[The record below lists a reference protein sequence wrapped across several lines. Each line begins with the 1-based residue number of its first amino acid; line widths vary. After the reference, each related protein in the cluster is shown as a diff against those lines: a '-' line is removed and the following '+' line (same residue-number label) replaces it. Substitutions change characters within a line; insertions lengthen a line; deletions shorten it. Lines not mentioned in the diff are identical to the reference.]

1 MSTDNLFSVW
11 ASYLAQRL
19 AWVVAA
25 GFGLRRPGWHL
36 GLEHQQAHGAI
47 LALFGWLVWGHRR
60 ALLSLVGLAPNPTR
74 AAAAT
79 SPWLVAGAGFGFA
92 AAVLWANAAGVPWWM
107 AAFLFGMVYA
117 SGLVYA
123 RIRAET
129 GLPSYW
135 ALPFTFEE
143 RDLLLD
149 LVGTRTVL
157 RGGGLQALAILS
169 HFGWMTTGQYTQLA
183 AYHLE
188 NQRLARVAEL
198 SPARMFALG
207 LAAVAT
213 GLGVAYWT
221 HLRTFYTMGALSAV
235 GAGGDG
241 YYEVR
246 WAAGSYQQLLSVA
259 SRSVGSGPNGLRL
272 LGAGL
277 ALALAALR
285 GRFTWFPITPW
296 GYLIASTYGG
306 TYWASFFLTWVAQKI
321 ILRYGG
327 MSLHTRAV
335 PGFLGLSFG
344 YMTATVAA
352 VALGSATGRAFSFA
366 AGRRL
371 YFDI

>member
-1 MSTDNLFSVW
+1 
-11 ASYLAQRL
+11 
-19 AWVVAA
+19 
-25 GFGLRRPGWHL
+25 
-36 GLEHQQAHGAI
+36 
-47 LALFGWLVWGHRR
+47 
-60 ALLSLVGLAPNPTR
+60 
-74 AAAAT
+74 
-79 SPWLVAGAGFGFA
+79 
-92 AAVLWANAAGVPWWM
+92 
-107 AAFLFGMVYA
+107 
-117 SGLVYA
+117 
-123 RIRAET
+123 
-129 GLPSYW
+129 
-135 ALPFTFEE
+135 
-143 RDLLLD
+143 
-149 LVGTRTVL
+149 
-157 RGGGLQALAILS
+157 
-169 HFGWMTTGQYTQLA
+169 
-183 AYHLE
+183 
-188 NQRLARVAEL
+188 
-198 SPARMFALG
+198 
-207 LAAVAT
+207 
-213 GLGVAYWT
+213 LGVAYWT